1 MVGIGEAMG
10 GGVSVG
16 LATPTRVGVLVEVD
30 GKTGVDTAV
39 TVPAA
44 VGGLVGGLG
53 VRLAKSTGPQ
63 FVAKDASA
71 ADMMINGVRQFL
83 TGRFIHITKRPNH
96 KVR

>member
-1 MVGIGEAMG
+1 M
-10 GGVSVG
+10 SVG

-44 VGGLVGGLG
+44 VGGLVVGLG
-53 VRLAKSTGPQ
+53 VRFSESTGPQ
-63 FVAKDASA
+63 FVAKDASTA
-71 ADMMINGVRQFL
+71 EMMINDVCKFL
-83 TGRFIHITKRPNH
+83 TDRFIHITKRPYH

>member
-1 MVGIGEAMG
+1 M
-10 GGVSVG
+10 SVG

-44 VGGLVGGLG
+44 VGRLVVGLG
-53 VRLAKSTGPQ
+53 VRFSNSTGPQ

-71 ADMMINGVRQFL
+71 AEMMMNGVRQFL
-83 TGRFIHITKRPNH
+83 TGRFIHITKRPYH
-96 KVR
+96 QVR